1 MRGVVL
7 SGFITAKLA
16 GKMANRVEG
25 WTMTRPGSLGL
36 LPSGPDPV
44 GEWYVHHQP
53 SAFYIG
59 YREVKDKRLWH
70 AKFTLAQAGQTG

>member
-7 SGFITAKLA
+7 SGFTTAKLA

-44 GEWYVHHQP
+44 GEWNVHHQP
-53 SAFYIG
+53 PDPYVDQ
-59 YREVKDKRLWH
+59 R
-70 AKFTLAQAGQTG
+70 TLQRKHGPNFFRRAA